1 VFKFA
6 HAVKAPAPP
15 TRIRFT
21 VSSHRVAVLA
31 DEGSESGSEEPSGLQ
46 RSHPTPVTVPASALL
61 VPRSW
66 QGAGFANAPAS
77 VRRLRAPSEPM
88 GRGGICGRGHP
99 TRSHQRRAALRQRSW
114 NQQCATQGLAAAR
127 AAMPRHCNRPC
138 TAGMKLTGGLFAE
151 ASAGPTPLR
160 RKTPGP
166 CISSALPCC
175 WPHRA
180 FRPPNRAA
188 YPAHPSTRAESH
200 PHDRP
205 LPHAVTRPAGRSLTP
220 PHLLTHMPP
229 HTPAPV

>member
-1 VFKFA
+1 VARRRLCKRA
-6 HAVKAPAPP
+6 GVRHAC
-15 TRIRFT
+15 
-21 VSSHRVAVLA
+21 
-31 DEGSESGSEEPSGLQ
+31 SGRHG
-46 RSHPTPVTVPASALL
+46 
-61 VPRSW
+61 
-66 QGAGFANAPAS
+66 
-77 VRRLRAPSEPM
+77 RRLRAPSEPM
-88 GRGGICGRGHP
+88 GIGGIYGRGHP
-99 TRSHQRRAALRQRSW
+99 TRSHQRRAAVRQRSW

-151 ASAGPTPLR
+151 ASAGPIPLR

-188 YPAHPSTRAESH
+188 YPAHPSTRAESR

-205 LPHAVTRPAGRSLTP
+205 LPHAVTRSAGRSLTP
-220 PHLLTHMPP
+220 PHLLTHIPAATSPP
-229 HTPAPV
+229 TGPSLARRDTGPHRTGACQPPP